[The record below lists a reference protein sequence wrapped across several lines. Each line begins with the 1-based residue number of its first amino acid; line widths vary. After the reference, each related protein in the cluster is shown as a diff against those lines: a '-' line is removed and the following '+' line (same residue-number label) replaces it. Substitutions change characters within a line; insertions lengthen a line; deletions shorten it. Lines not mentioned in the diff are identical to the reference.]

1 MVLKPRKSYSSIK
14 MSILT
19 KNFFIEV
26 SASLFSFIFFS
37 VANLQEKVRPR
48 TCKDIQNQETLQPD
62 GSFFIYPRRNSCNF
76 FIEVYCEGMATN
88 NPREYIT
95 SRRLYNFVRDRRGTT
110 FFKKVIILSKTF
122 YAVSYFLWSWQDQ
135 IRPLLLQQDFICLLL
150 TSVAV
155 HLSWRHICCEL
166 GEHRLINIEV
176 FKWQVRCALRV
187 GMSIERFK
195 AFKF

>member
-62 GSFFIYPRRNSCNF
+62 DSFFIYPRRNTCNIS
-76 FIEVYCEGMATN
+76 IEVYCEGMATN

-95 SRRLYNFVRDRRGTT
+95 LRRLYNIVRDRRGTT
-110 FFKKVIILSKTF
+110 LFEKVIILPKTF

-135 IRPLLLQQDFICLLL
+135 IRPLLLQQDFICLLS
-150 TSVAV
+150 TSVAD
-155 HLSWRHICCEL
+155 HISCRDICCEL
-166 GEHRLINIEV
+166 GEHRLINIEGI
-176 FKWQVRCALRV
+176 KWQVT
-187 GMSIERFK
+187 
-195 AFKF
+195 